1 MTRERA
7 APTMLIMSTPIA
19 DAEHEEPGHPER
31 PERMIAARAG
41 VDDVHLGDELGFAP
55 LYSATRAELA
65 RVHDTHYLERLGALC
80 YEGGGALD
88 PDTYAT
94 YDTWSIAQL
103 AAGAGL
109 SVVEEVGKHD
119 DAIGFVAVRPPGHH
133 ALRDHAMG
141 FCLLNNIAVV
151 TAALRSRGERV
162 AIIDW
167 DVHHGN
173 GTQAIFWND
182 PNVLFVSTHQ
192 WPLYPGSGGAR
203 EIGGVDA
210 LGLTVNIPLPAGAT
224 GDVILR
230 AFDEIAAPVID
241 DFAPTWVLVSAGYDG
256 HRADPL
262 ANLELSSGDFEGLA
276 SRVGAI
282 AGPSRL
288 ALFLEGGYNLAALR
302 ASVAATFSS
311 LLDGDFVAEAS
322 TNGGAGL
329 DDIERIQAER
339 SIALELAYAVKRARR
354 RILIPVRFV
363 VGICVVVESRQWILF
378 GQ

>member
-1 MTRERA
+1 
-7 APTMLIMSTPIA
+7 MLILNTPIG
-19 DAEHEEPGHPER
+19 DGDHEERGHPER
-31 PERMIAARAG
+31 PERLQAVLAG
-41 VDDVHLGDELGFAP
+41 VDDLHLGDELMHAAP
-55 LYSATRAELA
+55 HSATRAELV
-65 RVHDTHYLERLGALC
+65 RVHDPHYLDQVGNFC
-80 YEGGGALD
+80 YEGGGELD

-94 YDTWSIAQL
+94 HDSWRIAQL

-109 SVVEEVGKHD
+109 SVVAEMDRHD

-151 TAALRSRGERV
+151 TAALRTRGERV

-210 LGLTVNIPLPAGAT
+210 LDLTVNIPLPPGAT
-224 GDVILR
+224 GDVLLQS
-230 AFDEIAAPVID
+230 FDEIAAPVID
-241 DFAPTWVLVSAGYDG
+241 DFDPTWVLVSAGYDG

-262 ANLELSSGDFEGLA
+262 ANLELSSGDFAGLA
-276 SRVGAI
+276 SRVGSI
-282 AGPSRL
+282 GESRL
-288 ALFLEGGYNLAALR
+288 ALFLEGGYNLEALR
-302 ASVAATFSS
+302 TSVASTLST
-311 LLDGDFVAEAS
+311 LLAGDFVAEAS
-322 TNGGAGL
+322 TNGGTGV
-329 DDIERIQAER
+329 DSIERTLNER
-339 SIALELAYAVKRARR
+339 SLALELAYLRAPDTDR
-354 RILIPVRFV
+354 
-363 VGICVVVESRQWILF
+363 
-378 GQ
+378 